1 MFNLSLQNMND
12 IEKKESKTAMPMLG
26 KTVKFAVG
34 TKESLYKSNKKL
46 TEVEVYI
53 DGESG
58 TLYIVPKE
66 DRELEEDNSFLRN
79 IGKPFENLI

>member
-1 MFNLSLQNMND
+1 M
-12 IEKKESKTAMPMLG
+12 SKPMIG
-26 KTVKFAVG
+26 KAVKFAIG
-34 TKESLYKSNKKL
+34 TRESLYKLDKKL
-46 TEVEVYI
+46 TEVEIYM

-66 DRELEEDNSFLRN
+66 DRVLEEDNPFLRN

>member
-1 MFNLSLQNMND
+1 MSN
-12 IEKKESKTAMPMLG
+12 PMIG
-26 KTVKFAVG
+26 KIVKFAVG
-34 TKESLYKSNKKL
+34 TRESLYKLNKNL
-46 TEVEVYI
+46 TEVEMYI

-66 DRELEEDNSFLRN
+66 DRELEEGNPFLRN

>member
-1 MFNLSLQNMND
+1 MS
-12 IEKKESKTAMPMLG
+12 SPMLG
-26 KTVKFAVG
+26 KAVKFAVG
-34 TKESLYKSNKKL
+34 TRESLYKLNKEL
-46 TEVEVYI
+46 IEVEMYI

-66 DRELEEDNSFLRN
+66 DKELEEDNPFLRN

>member
-1 MFNLSLQNMND
+1 MSSLM
-12 IEKKESKTAMPMLG
+12 KG
-26 KTVKFAVG
+26 KPVKFALG
-34 TKESLYKSNKKL
+34 TRESLYKLDKKL
-46 TEVEVYI
+46 TEVEIYM

-66 DRELEEDNSFLRN
+66 DRELEEGNLFLRN

>member
-1 MFNLSLQNMND
+1 MSN
-12 IEKKESKTAMPMLG
+12 PMIG
-26 KTVKFAVG
+26 KIVRLAVG
-34 TKESLYKSNKKL
+34 TRESLYKLNKKL

-66 DRELEEDNSFLRN
+66 DRELEEDIPILRN